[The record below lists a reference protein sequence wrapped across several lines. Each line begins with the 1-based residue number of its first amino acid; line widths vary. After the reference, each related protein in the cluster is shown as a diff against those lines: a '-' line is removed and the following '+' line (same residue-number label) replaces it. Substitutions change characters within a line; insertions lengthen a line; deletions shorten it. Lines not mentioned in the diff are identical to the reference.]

1 MQRKVTI
8 TGEVYYPGD
17 YVITSPNE
25 KVSDI
30 IARAGGLRPQGYA
43 KSSSLE
49 RDGQI
54 INLSFDRIMKFPR
67 SKYNFEVADN
77 DILKIGKK
85 TKLVQVLGEVN
96 SPGNYQYVKGFHFN
110 DYVKLAGG
118 YTRDASSLQ
127 LCQAC

>member
-1 MQRKVTI
+1 MKKFLISLREQKR
-8 TGEVYYPGD
+8 
-17 YVITSPNE
+17 
-25 KVSDI
+25 
-30 IARAGGLRPQGYA
+30 LRPQGYA

-96 SPGNYQYVKGFHFN
+96 SPGELSV
-110 DYVKLAGG
+110 
-118 YTRDASSLQ
+118 
-127 LCQAC
+127 C

>member
-1 MQRKVTI
+1 MGK
-8 TGEVYYPGD
+8 
-17 YVITSPNE
+17 
-25 KVSDI
+25 
-30 IARAGGLRPQGYA
+30 
-43 KSSSLE
+43 
-49 RDGQI
+49 
-54 INLSFDRIMKFPR
+54 LSIYLLKELMKFPR

-118 YTRDASSLQ
+118 YTRDASRNYSFVRHADGSSNKASYFNRYIKVNDGSIIKIGKKKELGLNSQ
-127 LCQAC
+127 NI